1 MRTIVTL
8 MLIGSPLL
16 AQGAVA
22 TAKDNWLESRDY
34 IVRSAQQMP
43 ESLYAFKPTPEVRS
57 FGEILA
63 HVAGSEFFYC
73 AAALGEKARSEDEV
87 MKTATT
93 KAAIVQ
99 VLKESGDYCARAYA
113 MTDAQ
118 ASAPAS
124 GVGPNR
130 TRLYALVGNFG
141 HNMQHYGNLITYF
154 RLKGMVPPSSQ
165 PSR

>member
-1 MRTIVTL
+1 MRSFVAL
-8 MLIGSPLL
+8 LLIGTPLL

-43 ESLYAFKPTPEVRS
+43 ESLYNYKPTPVVRS
-57 FGEILA
+57 FGEMLA

-73 AAALGEKARSEDEV
+73 AAALGEKPRDEDAI

-93 KAAIVQ
+93 KAAIIQ
-99 VLKESGDYCARAYA
+99 ALKESGAYCMRAYNQ
-113 MTDAQ
+113 TDAQ
-118 ASAPAS
+118 ASVPAAN
-124 GVGPNR
+124 VGPNR

-141 HNMQHYGNLITYF
+141 HDMQHYGNLITYF
-154 RLKGMVPPSSQ
+154 RMNGMVPPSSQ
-165 PSR
+165 PR

>member
-1 MRTIVTL
+1 MRAVL
-8 MLIGSPLL
+8 SLLLVASPML

-22 TAKDNWLESRDY
+22 TAKDNWMESRDY

-43 ESLYAFKPTPEVRS
+43 ESLYSFKPTPEVRS

-73 AAALGEKARSEDEV
+73 AAALGEKARDENEL

-93 KAAIVQ
+93 KATIIQA
-99 VLKESGDYCARAYA
+99 LKESGAYCDRAYA
-113 MTDAQ
+113 LTDAQ
-118 ASAPAS
+118 ASAPAAN
-124 GVGPNR
+124 VGPNH

-154 RLKGMVPPSSQ
+154 RIKGMVPPSSL